1 MEEFDFIAIGDITTD
16 AFIRLKEATVSC
28 DEYHEHCNLCV
39 RFGDKIPFDF
49 DVVVPAV
56 GNSPNAAVSA
66 ARLGLKTALITNLGA
81 DEHGERCI
89 KTLEKERVD
98 TSFVKKESDK
108 KSNYHY
114 VLWYEDDR
122 TILIKHEDYIYEL
135 PDIGTPKYIYL
146 SSLGEAALALHDT
159 LADYLEKNPTVKLA
173 FQPGTFQMKIGTER
187 LRRIYQR
194 TQVFFANKEEYQRI
208 LNTPEEDPIALCLKM
223 HELGPKTVVLTDG
236 PKGAYA
242 SDGVTKLFMP
252 PYPDPKPPYERTGAG
267 DAFASTVTAALVLGK
282 TIDEALS
289 WGPVNSMSVVQKIGA
304 QEGLLSQEAIAH
316 YLQNAP
322 TDYIH
327 RLL

>member
-1 MEEFDFIAIGDITTD
+1 
-16 AFIRLKEATVSC
+16 
-28 DEYHEHCNLCV
+28 
-39 RFGDKIPFDF
+39 
-49 DVVVPAV
+49 
-56 GNSPNAAVSA
+56 
-66 ARLGLKTALITNLGA
+66 
-81 DEHGERCI
+81 
-89 KTLEKERVD
+89 
-98 TSFVKKESDK
+98 
-108 KSNYHY
+108 
-114 VLWYEDDR
+114 
-122 TILIKHEDYIYEL
+122 
-135 PDIGTPKYIYL
+135 
-146 SSLGEAALALHDT
+146 
-159 LADYLEKNPTVKLA
+159 
-173 FQPGTFQMKIGTER
+173 

-289 WGPVNSMSVVQKIGA
+289 WGPINSMSVVQKIGA